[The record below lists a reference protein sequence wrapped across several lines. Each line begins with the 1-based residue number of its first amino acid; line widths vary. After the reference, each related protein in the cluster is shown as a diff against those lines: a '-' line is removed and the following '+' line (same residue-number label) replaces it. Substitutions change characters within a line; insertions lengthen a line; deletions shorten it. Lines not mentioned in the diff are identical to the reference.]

1 MEQKCSGKRSSSWLG
16 LFVCELYSNSNVFT
30 RLLFTRY
37 KAKLNIHVGRTIFK
51 TKLDLSSVL
60 NKVITSMP
68 GPAMQ
73 KPATGETAY
82 SGARFSIHLLHPLY
96 KQKTESR
103 TTLINKHNGRVPG
116 HRHNI
121 YKVHNQI

>member
-1 MEQKCSGKRSSSWLG
+1 MWTNRDDIAKLSPVFAEL

-73 KPATGETAY
+73 KPATG
-82 SGARFSIHLLHPLY
+82 
-96 KQKTESR
+96 KTTSPEQDFPS
-103 TTLINKHNGRVPG
+103 TYYIP
-116 HRHNI
+116 
-121 YKVHNQI
+121 